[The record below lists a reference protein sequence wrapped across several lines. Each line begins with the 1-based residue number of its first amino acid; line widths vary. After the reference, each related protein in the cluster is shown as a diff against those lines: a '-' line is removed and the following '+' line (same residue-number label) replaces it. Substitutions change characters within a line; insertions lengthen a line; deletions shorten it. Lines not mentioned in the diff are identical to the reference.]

1 MRPHRRGMCGVC
13 EGGSIPLGMV
23 ELTHGSSA
31 VSCLG
36 DTKIDHRGR
45 RVSAATVEAPVHDE
59 RDIECR

>member
-1 MRPHRRGMCGVC
+1 MCEDGL
-13 EGGSIPLGMV
+13 IPSGMV